1 MVRHKLV
8 GVVVATLFLAG
19 AAATA
24 RAADDPSG
32 DWTFEM
38 MRQDQ
43 TVEVPMTLKADGE
56 KLTGTVGRDERKADI
71 EEGTFKDGEVSFKV
85 TRERNGQSFTINY
98 KGKLEGDT
106 IKGTVEFNFGGET
119 RSREWEAKRVK

>member
-1 MVRHKLV
+1 MARHKLI
-8 GVVVATLFLAG
+8 GVVVAALILAG

-32 DWTFEM
+32 EWTFEM
-38 MRQDQ
+38 TRRDQ

-56 KLTGTVGRDERKADI
+56 KLTGTVGRDERKSDI
-71 EEGTFKDGEVSFKV
+71 EEGTFKDCEVSFKV
-85 TRERNGQSFTINY
+85 TRERDGQSFTINY

-119 RSREWEAKRVK
+119 RSRDWEANRVK

>member
-1 MVRHKLV
+1 MARHKLI
-8 GVVVATLFLAG
+8 GVVVAALFLTG

-38 MRQDQ
+38 TRRDQ

-56 KLTGTVGRDERKADI
+56 KLTGTVGSARVTSKKARSR
-71 EEGTFKDGEVSFKV
+71 TAKSRSKSPASA
-85 TRERNGQSFTINY
+85 TASRSPSTT
-98 KGKLEGDT
+98 KASSKA
-106 IKGTVEFNFGGET
+106 T
-119 RSREWEAKRVK
+119 RSRARSSSISAEKRAAAIGKPSA

>member
-1 MVRHKLV
+1 MARHKLI
-8 GVVVATLFLAG
+8 GVVVAALILAG

-32 DWTFEM
+32 EWTFEM
-38 MRQDQ
+38 TRRDQ

-56 KLTGTVGRDERKADI
+56 KLTGTVGRDERKSDI

-85 TRERNGQSFTINY
+85 TRERDGQSFTINY

-119 RSREWEAKRVK
+119 RSRDWEANRVK